1 MPSLQE
7 RLGSILRDVLP
18 VEDEPDG
25 GLTVHHD
32 ATFAS
37 LRVVNIA
44 EGLDL
49 VSLTQIV
56 AWDLPLTKKLSDQV
70 AKQAHDSNFG
80 NVTMVEK
87 VSDKAAQRNSG
98 KGAVQDRGRDA
109 AIQLSR
115 CSPHRRRPAHP
126 DPAGARYGRP
136 DTARADAEP
145 LSRRDQ
151 RPQSEQVPK
160 ISMVWLTSE

>member
-98 KGAVQDRGRDA
+98 KGASKTADVMLRYNFPGAGLTDDA
-109 AIQLSR
+109 LRTLILLVLDTGAQI
-115 CSPHRRRPAHP
+115 RR
-126 DPAGARYGRP
+126 
-136 DTARADAEP
+136 
-145 LSRRDQ
+145 
-151 RPQSEQVPK
+151 V
-160 ISMVWLTSE
+160 LTG

>member
-7 RLGSILRDVLP
+7 RLGSILRDVLT

-44 EGLDL
+44 DGLDL

-98 KGAVQDRGRDA
+98 KGASKTADVMLRYNFPGAGLTDDA
-109 AIQLSR
+109 LRTLILLVLDTGAQI
-115 CSPHRRRPAHP
+115 RR
-126 DPAGARYGRP
+126 
-136 DTARADAEP
+136 
-145 LSRRDQ
+145 
-151 RPQSEQVPK
+151 V
-160 ISMVWLTSE
+160 LTG

>member
-32 ATFAS
+32 TTFAS

-70 AKQAHDSNFG
+70 AKLAHDSNFG

-87 VSDKAAQRNSG
+87 VSLLKVDNLLEAIE
-98 KGAVQDRGRDA
+98 AVLGHIATDA
-109 AIQLSR
+109 PEAI
-115 CSPHRRRPAHP
+115 PV
-126 DPAGARYGRP
+126 
-136 DTARADAEP
+136 ADMVTP
-145 LSRRDQ
+145 VWDL
-151 RPQSEQVPK
+151 VP
-160 ISMVWLTSE
+160 SLVEA

>member
-7 RLGSILRDVLP
+7 RLGSVLRDVLT

-32 ATFAS
+32 GTFAS

-49 VSLTQIV
+49 VSLTQVV

-70 AKQAHDSNFG
+70 AKQAHNSNFG
-80 NVTMVEK
+80 NVTVVEK

-98 KGAVQDRGRDA
+98 KGAAKTADVMLRYNFPGAGLADDA
-109 AIQLSR
+109 LRTLILLVLDSGAQI
-115 CSPHRRRPAHP
+115 RRVL
-126 DPAGARYGRP
+126 
-136 DTARADAEP
+136 TA
-145 LSRRDQ
+145 
-151 RPQSEQVPK
+151 
-160 ISMVWLTSE
+160 